1 MVDLRF
7 RDIVRFSCGCNM
19 VADFELKKLV
29 KPLQDWFDGH
39 ARVLPWRDDP
49 KAYKVWISEIM
60 LQQTRVEAVKPYFAR
75 FMEALPDVEALAACP
90 EDRYLKLWEGLGYY
104 NRVRNLHAAA
114 EQIMEQYGGTIP
126 DTVEELLRLK
136 GIGSYTAGA
145 IASIAYNRPVPAVD
159 GNVLRVISRVCADDS
174 DIMKQS
180 VRSAMERSLQAMM
193 ETEVTNGLI
202 PRKFNQALME
212 LGAMVCVPNGAPH
225 CPECPWYGFCEA
237 RLQDK
242 IDTIPVKTRAKAR
255 RIEERTVFVIRDGEH
270 VALRKRPAKG
280 TKRLAVLAMFTA
292 IALTIFVA
300 EAQIPPVVPIP
311 GVKLGLANIVTLIA
325 MALLGRRQAGEI
337 LLVRIV
343 LGSVFTGGVSAM
355 LFSIAG
361 GVFAYLVMCLTIR
374 RPPERLLWVVSVLA
388 AFGHNAGQLLVAV
401 WVTGTPS
408 ILVYAPALVA
418 ASVITGAFTGVAAM
432 YLVRALRKTGHFP
445 QA

>member
-1 MVDLRF
+1 M
-7 RDIVRFSCGCNM
+7 
-19 VADFELKKLV
+19 
-29 KPLQDWFDGH
+29 
-39 ARVLPWRDDP
+39 
-49 KAYKVWISEIM
+49 
-60 LQQTRVEAVKPYFAR
+60 
-75 FMEALPDVEALAACP
+75 
-90 EDRYLKLWEGLGYY
+90 
-104 NRVRNLHAAA
+104 
-114 EQIMEQYGGTIP
+114 
-126 DTVEELLRLK
+126 
-136 GIGSYTAGA
+136 
-145 IASIAYNRPVPAVD
+145 
-159 GNVLRVISRVCADDS
+159 
-174 DIMKQS
+174 
-180 VRSAMERSLQAMM
+180 
-193 ETEVTNGLI
+193 
-202 PRKFNQALME
+202 
-212 LGAMVCVPNGAPH
+212 
-225 CPECPWYGFCEA
+225 
-237 RLQDK
+237 
-242 IDTIPVKTRAKAR
+242 
-255 RIEERTVFVIRDGEH
+255 
-270 VALRKRPAKG
+270 KG

-343 LGSVFTGGVSAM
+343 LGGVSAM

-361 GVFAYLVMCLTIR
+361 GVLSYLVMCLTIR
-374 RPPERLLWVVSVLA
+374 RLPERLLWVVSVLA

>member
-1 MVDLRF
+1 M
-7 RDIVRFSCGCNM
+7 
-19 VADFELKKLV
+19 
-29 KPLQDWFDGH
+29 
-39 ARVLPWRDDP
+39 
-49 KAYKVWISEIM
+49 
-60 LQQTRVEAVKPYFAR
+60 
-75 FMEALPDVEALAACP
+75 
-90 EDRYLKLWEGLGYY
+90 
-104 NRVRNLHAAA
+104 
-114 EQIMEQYGGTIP
+114 
-126 DTVEELLRLK
+126 
-136 GIGSYTAGA
+136 
-145 IASIAYNRPVPAVD
+145 
-159 GNVLRVISRVCADDS
+159 
-174 DIMKQS
+174 
-180 VRSAMERSLQAMM
+180 
-193 ETEVTNGLI
+193 
-202 PRKFNQALME
+202 
-212 LGAMVCVPNGAPH
+212 
-225 CPECPWYGFCEA
+225 
-237 RLQDK
+237 
-242 IDTIPVKTRAKAR
+242 
-255 RIEERTVFVIRDGEH
+255 
-270 VALRKRPAKG
+270 KG

-343 LGSVFTGGVSAM
+343 LGSVFTGVSAM

-361 GVFAYLVMCLTIR
+361 GVLAYLVMCLTIR
-374 RPPERLLWVVSVLA
+374 RLPERLLWVVSVLA